1 MLGAIIGDI
10 VGSRFEFAN
19 THRTDF
25 ELFADACNY
34 TDDTICTIAVADAL
48 LGRGDLL
55 HLCRRGA
62 GVIPILREPMAVAF
76 ISGSIRIH
84 RFPIGAL
91 AMAAQCVFRY
101 SISASKGSNN
111 RLHLR

>member
-25 ELFADACNY
+25 EFFANGCNY

-48 LGRGDLL
+48 LGRGDFAASLQAW
-55 HLCRRGA
+55 CRRYPHPKGA
-62 GVIPILREPMAVAF
+62 YGGRFHQWIYTNESTGSLSELWQWQRDACFPLR
-76 ISGSIRIH
+76 
-84 RFPIGAL
+84 L
-91 AMAAQCVFRY
+91 ASY
-101 SISASKGSNN
+101 P
-111 RLHLR
+111 